1 MVFKADPVEDVEYQ
15 KNLMLLV
22 QIEGEE
28 VVIDQVVEVMVGTRE
43 ERLVVLVVDKVVVMV
58 MVREEEV
65 VVVEEVVAEVAEEGA
80 MVEWAGVV
88 EEVGVV
94 VEVVVVMMTMMKIMV
109 CLNIR
114 IGGGSDCKTLQ
125 SNPFKQTILPG
136 SQQAKWTMTVSIA
149 MLCCF
154 LVRIRHSVA

>member
-1 MVFKADPVEDVEYQ
+1 MVALVVFKADPVEDVEYQ

-65 VVVEEVVAEVAEEGA
+65 MVVEDVVAEVAEEGA
-80 MVEWAGVV
+80 
-88 EEVGVV
+88 
-94 VEVVVVMMTMMKIMV
+94 
-109 CLNIR
+109 
-114 IGGGSDCKTLQ
+114 
-125 SNPFKQTILPG
+125 
-136 SQQAKWTMTVSIA
+136 
-149 MLCCF
+149 
-154 LVRIRHSVA
+154 

>member
-1 MVFKADPVEDVEYQ
+1 MVALVVFKADPVEDVEYQ

-28 VVIDQVVEVMVGTRE
+28 VVIDQVGEVMVGTRE

-80 MVEWAGVV
+80 
-88 EEVGVV
+88 
-94 VEVVVVMMTMMKIMV
+94 
-109 CLNIR
+109 
-114 IGGGSDCKTLQ
+114 
-125 SNPFKQTILPG
+125 
-136 SQQAKWTMTVSIA
+136 
-149 MLCCF
+149 
-154 LVRIRHSVA
+154 

>member
-1 MVFKADPVEDVEYQ
+1 MVVLVVFKADPVEDVEYQ

-80 MVEWAGVV
+80 
-88 EEVGVV
+88 
-94 VEVVVVMMTMMKIMV
+94 
-109 CLNIR
+109 
-114 IGGGSDCKTLQ
+114 
-125 SNPFKQTILPG
+125 
-136 SQQAKWTMTVSIA
+136 
-149 MLCCF
+149 
-154 LVRIRHSVA
+154 

>member
-1 MVFKADPVEDVEYQ
+1 MVVLVVFKADPVEDVEYQ

-65 VVVEEVVAEVAEEGA
+65 VVVEEVVAEVAEEDA
-80 MVEWAGVV
+80 
-88 EEVGVV
+88 
-94 VEVVVVMMTMMKIMV
+94 
-109 CLNIR
+109 
-114 IGGGSDCKTLQ
+114 
-125 SNPFKQTILPG
+125 
-136 SQQAKWTMTVSIA
+136 
-149 MLCCF
+149 
-154 LVRIRHSVA
+154 

>member
-1 MVFKADPVEDVEYQ
+1 MVALVVFKADPVEDVEYQ

-80 MVEWAGVV
+80 
-88 EEVGVV
+88 
-94 VEVVVVMMTMMKIMV
+94 
-109 CLNIR
+109 
-114 IGGGSDCKTLQ
+114 
-125 SNPFKQTILPG
+125 
-136 SQQAKWTMTVSIA
+136 
-149 MLCCF
+149 
-154 LVRIRHSVA
+154 